1 MSSLIESV
9 QKILRLEGIFGVEI
23 AFIIGIWWYSTAMK
37 LPIDIPVVLSWIK
50 FVISVL
56 IFLAVTFYALP
67 KRGKPSYIE

>member
-9 QKILRLEGIFGVEI
+9 QKIFRIEGIFGVEA
-23 AFIIGIWWYSTAMK
+23 AFIAGIWWYSTAMK
-37 LPIDIPVVLSWIK
+37 LSVDIPVILSWIK

-67 KRGKPSYIE
+67 KRGKPLYID